1 MREREIFAQ
10 SPTSET
16 LGGKLRR
23 LGKEG
28 IKWQDRADW
37 GVLVA
42 GGVVVGFGV
51 MVPLFSGLALAAG
64 LDIGQNYFV
73 KDRLLAGKK
82 KETLSVG

>member
-10 SPTSET
+10 NPTAET
-16 LGGKLRR
+16 FGGKLRH

-28 IKWQDRADW
+28 IKWQDRVDW

-42 GGVVVGFGV
+42 GGVVVGVGV
-51 MVPLFSGLALAAG
+51 IVPLLSGLALAAG

-82 KETLSVG
+82 KETLPVG